1 MVGTGSVEPLP
12 VGKETP
18 ERSVEF
24 VQVPL
29 DVVLKYLYRVERL
42 VRELPDRLRLLHIA
56 NLDRAERAEWAQRF
70 SAGNDTL
77 RHVIQLV
84 YKERDSSVILPPPK
98 KQREEPGPSNVPNA
112 GGFARELR
120 DGTRLCQAWQT
131 GKCTDQ
137 AKDSCRNGKHRCAL
151 VFRSG
156 RVCGSPEHR
165 GDKCR
170 FKKRA

>member
-1 MVGTGSVEPLP
+1 MAMVGTGSVEPLP
-12 VGKETP
+12 IHKETP

-29 DVVLKYLYRVERL
+29 DVVLKYLYKRGALGRSF
-42 VRELPDRLRLLHIA
+42 RTTSTCCTLPTWTAL
-56 NLDRAERAEWAQRF
+56 F
-70 SAGNDTL
+70 CAGNDTL
-77 RHVIQLV
+77 KHVIQLV
-84 YKERDSSVILPPPK
+84 YKERDSTGWPWLCLLCPVIL
-98 KQREEPGPSNVPNA
+98 RHEEPGASNAPNA